1 MENNFNKTLF
11 GYKDLFKEFVDIYNS
26 NSLPNKILLSGKK
39 GIGKCTFA
47 NHFINYIFSKNDE
60 FKYNLDKNEI
70 DINNK
75 SYKLINSYTH
85 PNFFKISLNK
95 EKKNIDILQVR
106 EMINFANKSTFNNK
120 EKIILIDDCEYLNK
134 NSSNALLKI
143 IEEPNNDLLFLLIF
157 DSQKKITNTLKSRC
171 VEFKFNLNIEYI
183 SEIVNSVFKE
193 NIFNKISKDFIYYS
207 NSPLN
212 YINFINL
219 CNSFNL
225 DYTKIEIDELIKFIL
240 KNKLI
245 IKKNL
250 SNDDIKYYLDIFFIK
265 KIELIKNN
273 YYFDLFSYFNKKYR
287 LISKFN
293 LDFDSYLLEFKSK
306 MINE

>member
-11 GYKDLFKEFVDIYNS
+11 GYKDLFKEFVDIFNS

-183 SEIVNSVFKE
+183 GEIVNSVFKE

-250 SNDDIKYYLDIFFIK
+250 SNDDIKYYLDIFFLK

>member
-1 MENNFNKTLF
+1 MENNFNRTLF

-47 NHFINYIFSKNDE
+47 NHFIYYIFSKNDE

-183 SEIVNSVFKE
+183 GEIVNSVFNE

-207 NSPLN
+207 NSPSN

-250 SNDDIKYYLDIFFIK
+250 SNDDIKYYLDIFFLK

>member
-1 MENNFNKTLF
+1 MEYNFNKTLF

-183 SEIVNSVFKE
+183 GEIVNSVFNE

-250 SNDDIKYYLDIFFIK
+250 SNDDIKYYLDIFFLK

>member
-1 MENNFNKTLF
+1 MEYNFNKTLF

-183 SEIVNSVFKE
+183 GEIVNSVFKE

-250 SNDDIKYYLDIFFIK
+250 SNDDIKYYLDIFFLK

>member
-1 MENNFNKTLF
+1 MENNFNRTLF

-250 SNDDIKYYLDIFFIK
+250 SNDDIKYYLDIFFLK

>member
-47 NHFINYIFSKNDE
+47 NHFINYIFSKNDA

-183 SEIVNSVFKE
+183 GEIVNSVFNE

-250 SNDDIKYYLDIFFIK
+250 SNDDIKYYLDIFFLK

>member
-171 VEFKFNLNIEYI
+171 IEFKFNLNIEYI
-183 SEIVNSVFKE
+183 SKIVNSVFKE

-250 SNDDIKYYLDIFFIK
+250 SNDDIKYYLDIFFLK

>member
-1 MENNFNKTLF
+1 
-11 GYKDLFKEFVDIYNS
+11 
-26 NSLPNKILLSGKK
+26 
-39 GIGKCTFA
+39 
-47 NHFINYIFSKNDE
+47 
-60 FKYNLDKNEI
+60 
-70 DINNK
+70 
-75 SYKLINSYTH
+75 
-85 PNFFKISLNK
+85 
-95 EKKNIDILQVR
+95 
-106 EMINFANKSTFNNK
+106 MINFANKSTFNNK

-183 SEIVNSVFKE
+183 GEIVNSVFKE

-250 SNDDIKYYLDIFFIK
+250 SNDDIKYYLDIFFLK

>member
-225 DYTKIEIDELIKFIL
+225 DYTNIEIDELIKFIL

-250 SNDDIKYYLDIFFIK
+250 SNDDIKFYLDIFFIK
-265 KIELIKNN
+265 KIELFKNN